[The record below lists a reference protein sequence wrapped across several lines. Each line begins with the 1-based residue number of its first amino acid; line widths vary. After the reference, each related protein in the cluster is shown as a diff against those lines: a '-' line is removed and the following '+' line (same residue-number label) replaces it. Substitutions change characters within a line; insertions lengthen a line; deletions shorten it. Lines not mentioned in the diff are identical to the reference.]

1 MKSSD
6 KDAWIYER
14 GQQSY
19 KCNWT
24 FELVVAMD
32 LSGCMFYAAYL
43 ATFRIAWVLALCEIG
58 QPRPII
64 LIQTF

>member
-6 KDAWIYER
+6 RDAWIYER

-24 FELVVAMD
+24 FELVVAMACQAACFMHPTW
-32 LSGCMFYAAYL
+32 LHSGLHAYL
-43 ATFRIAWVLALCEIG
+43 PSMRLVSLG
-58 QPRPII
+58 Q
-64 LIQTF
+64 LF